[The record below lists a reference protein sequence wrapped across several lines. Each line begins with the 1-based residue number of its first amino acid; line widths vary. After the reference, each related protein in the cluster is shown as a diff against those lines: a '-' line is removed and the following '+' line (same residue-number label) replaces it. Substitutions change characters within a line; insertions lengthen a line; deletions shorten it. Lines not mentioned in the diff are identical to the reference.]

1 MLIDEVMPE
10 YDAIRTEHMTVGMPI
25 ERAWDAV
32 LDADFIETATSSK
45 VVRALFALRTAGE
58 RVVQTVTRRTAEPAP
73 EPASMRL
80 RDMGEEGD
88 WIRLASDPPREIVFG
103 VIGRFWS
110 GETVWEQT
118 TPEGFRSFDR
128 PGFARIACNFS
139 LREYGEARTVI
150 SYECRTRATSEDA
163 RRGFMRCWRPLSP
176 FIGMVLRAQL
186 RLVAGGAARAR
197 GRRIGR

>member
-10 YDAIRTEHMTVGMPI
+10 FDAVRTEHLLVKMPI
-25 ERAWDAV
+25 ERAWDAT

-45 VVRALFALRTAGE
+45 LVRGLFAVRTAGE
-58 RVVQTVTRRTAEPAP
+58 KAVRAVTRKPAP
-73 EPASMRL
+73 PEPEIASMRL
-80 RDMGEEGD
+80 RDMETEGD
-88 WIRLASDPPREIVFG
+88 WIRLGEDPPNEIAFG

-118 TPEGFRSFDR
+118 NPEGFREFNR

-139 LREYGEARTVI
+139 LREYGDGKTLI
-150 SYECRTRATSEDA
+150 SYECRTKATSDDA
-163 RRGFMRCWRPLSP
+163 RKGFMRYWRPMSP

-186 RLVAGGAARAR
+186 RLIARSAE
-197 GRRIGR
+197 G

>member
-1 MLIDEVMPE
+1 MLIDQVMPE
-10 YDAIRTEHMTVGMPI
+10 FDAVRTEHLIADMPI

-32 LDADFIETATSSK
+32 LDADFIETATNSK
-45 VVRALFALRTAGE
+45 VVRALFAARTAGE
-58 RVVQTVTRRTAEPAP
+58 KVVQALTRRAPEPAP

-110 GETVWEQT
+110 GETVWEET
-118 TPEGFRSFDR
+118 TPEGFRSFDT
-128 PGFARIACNFS
+128 PGYARIACNFS
-139 LREYGEARTVI
+139 LRDYGDGRTLI

-163 RRGFMRCWRPLSP
+163 RKGFMRYWRPMSP

-186 RLVAGGAARAR
+186 RMIAR
-197 GRRIGR
+197 GS